1 MSTSLSGRTAL
12 VTGSTSG
19 IGRATAEVLA
29 TRGAHVLVSGRD
41 TARGEET
48 VAAIRGA
55 GGHADFIRAELG
67 DAASAQT
74 LAHQALAVTGAVDIL
89 VNNAGIYPYAG
100 TEDTKEE
107 AFDTVYNVNVKVPLF
122 LVAALV
128 PAMVER
134 GSGVIINVTSA
145 AARKGIAGATA
156 YLSSKA
162 ALDELGR
169 IWAVEYGGTGVRVN
183 TVSAGLIET
192 EGLQAELGDGDRDMF
207 LAVTPMGRVGR
218 PQEVAELIA
227 FAVSDDASFVHG
239 AYLAADGGTS
249 ST

>member
-1 MSTSLSGRTAL
+1 LSTSLSGRTAL

-19 IGRATAEVLA
+19 IGYATAEVLGR
-29 TRGAHVLVSGRD
+29 RGAHVIVSGRN
-41 TARGEET
+41 TERGEKA
-48 VAAIRGA
+48 VATIRDA
-55 GGHADFIRAELG
+55 GGKADFVRADLQ

-74 LAHQALAVTGAVDIL
+74 LAHEALAVTGAVHIL
-89 VNNAGIYPYAG
+89 VNNAGVYPFAT

-107 AFDTVYNVNVKVPLF
+107 TFDTVYNVNVKAPLF

-145 AARKGIAGATA
+145 IAQKGVPGATA

-162 ALDELGR
+162 ALDELTR
-169 IWAVEYGGTGVRVN
+169 IWAVEYGAAGVRVN
-183 TVSAGLIET
+183 TVAVGIVET
-192 EGLQAELGDGDRDMF
+192 EGLQAELGDDRTAF
-207 LAVTPMGRVGR
+207 LAITPSGRVGR
-218 PQEVAELIA
+218 PTEVAQVIA
-227 FAVSDDASFVHG
+227 FAASDDASLVHG

-249 ST
+249 AT

>member
-48 VAAIRGA
+48 VAAIRDA
-55 GGHADFIRAELG
+55 GGHADFLRADLG

-89 VNNAGIYPYAG
+89 VNNAGIYPFAG
-100 TEDTKEE
+100 TEDTKED
-107 AFDTVYNVNVKVPLF
+107 AFDTVFDVNVKVPLF

-145 AARKGIAGATA
+145 AARKGVAGATA

-162 ALDELGR
+162 ALDELSR
-169 IWAVEYGGTGVRVN
+169 IWAVEYGATGVRVN
-183 TVSAGLIET
+183 TVSAGIVET
-192 EGLQAELGDGDRDMF
+192 EGLQAELGDDRDAF
-207 LAVTPMGRVGR
+207 LAITPVGRVGR
-218 PQEVAELIA
+218 PHEVAELIA

-239 AYLAADGGTS
+239 AYLAVDGGTS
-249 ST
+249 AT